1 MPLNQT
7 DYQSKPP
14 LSMPES
20 TSRLSF
26 VCVVLWLAMYKIEYW
41 DVIYYFTVH
50 EYVAHQQYI
59 HDFMYFCISVGA
71 EAVYVCYHM
80 QFV

>member
-1 MPLNQT
+1 
-7 DYQSKPP
+7 
-14 LSMPES
+14 MPES

-26 VCVVLWLAMYKIEYW
+26 VCVVLWLAKYKIEYW

-59 HDFMYFCISVGA
+59 HDFMYSCISVGA
-71 EAVYVCYHM
+71 EAVYICSTICSLCNGCNETINV
-80 QFV
+80 